1 MAKNIEKSKKDEVK
15 KPTTR
20 REESEYDKKLVE
32 VRRVTKVVKG
42 GRTMRF
48 SALVVLGNG
57 KGQVG
62 MGIGANKQI
71 ISTASRFSQITDSS
85 TGQRDVRK
93 TQPAVQ
99 VTDLN
104 NPKV

>member
-1 MAKNIEKSKKDEVK
+1 
-15 KPTTR
+15 
-20 REESEYDKKLVE
+20 
-32 VRRVTKVVKG
+32 
-42 GRTMRF
+42 
-48 SALVVLGNG
+48 
-57 KGQVG
+57 